1 MNDFIATFK
10 IQKYSINTE
19 HTDVRPIY
27 LTSGISIYV
36 PGSTTSVVLH
46 NFDMCFSVFNKFNAL
61 FESPSGTCRLFRSG
75 RFSSKCLKTFP
86 VIYWFLDR
94 FHYAQFGINFVQ
106 FNPFK
111 FVEIL
116 YFMVAF
122 LLVYIW
128 RCWKICVL

>member
-10 IQKYSINTE
+10 IQKYSINAE
-19 HTDVRPIY
+19 HTDVTPIY
-27 LTSGISIYV
+27 LNSGISIYV
-36 PGSTTSVVLH
+36 SGSTTLVVLH

-61 FESPSGTCRLFRSG
+61 FGSPSGTCRLFRSEP
-75 RFSSKCLKTFP
+75 FSFKCLKTFP
-86 VIYWFLDR
+86 VIYWFLDG
-94 FHYAQFGINFVQ
+94 FHYAPFGINLVQ

-116 YFMVAF
+116 CFRVAF

-128 RCWKICVL
+128 RCWKICIL